1 VTARTLG
8 RYAVHGEIAAGGMAT
23 VHFGR
28 LVGPASFSRP
38 VAIKQLHPQYA
49 RDPDFVAMFLDEARI
64 AARIQHPNVVQ
75 TLDVVEDDG
84 LYLVMEYISGESLAR
99 LLRRVRE
106 RKQTVPVRIAAA
118 IGASVLHGL
127 HAAHEAKDVRGD
139 LLHVVHRDVSPQN
152 VLVGADG
159 VARVLDFGVAKAVG
173 RAHTTGTG
181 HLKGKIPYMAP
192 EQLRG
197 NVSPRTDVFAAS
209 IVLWETLTT
218 RRLFTG
224 DNEGE
229 ILENVNKLE
238 IQRPSEIVEGI
249 PAALEEVVMRGLSRD
264 PELRWQSARDMALA
278 IEAAVPI
285 ATASDIS
292 AWVLDIAGDVIRSR
306 TDRIAEI
313 ESQPNITVAPVVEA
327 RPPEIVTATLNAPAR
342 HRSVALPIAIALLV
356 LVGSVAAFAMFRRPA
371 APEPVVAA
379 PSVAATPLPSPTP
392 TPTPTP
398 TPSASAP
405 PAVSSTVKIIRPPK
419 PKVTAPNC
427 DPPYV
432 RAPDG
437 KLVPK
442 PGCL

>member
-1 VTARTLG
+1 
-8 RYAVHGEIAAGGMAT
+8 MAT

-49 RDPDFVAMFLDEARI
+49 RDPEFVAMFLDEARI

-75 TLDVVEDDG
+75 TLDVVEEDG

-99 LLRRVRE
+99 LLRRVRD
-106 RKQTVPVRIAAA
+106 RGQTVPVRIAAA
-118 IGASVLHGL
+118 IGSAILHGL

-181 HLKGKIPYMAP
+181 HLKGKVPYMAP

-238 IQRPSEIVEGI
+238 IPRPNDVVDGA
-249 PAALEEVVMRGLSRD
+249 PPALEDVVMRGLSRD
-264 PELRWQSARDMALA
+264 PEERWPTAREMALA
-278 IEAAVPI
+278 VETAVPI
-285 ATASDIS
+285 ATSSEVAS
-292 AWVLDIAGDVIRSR
+292 WVLELAGDTIQSR
-306 TDRIAEI
+306 ANRIAEI
-313 ESQPNITVAPVVEA
+313 ESQPNIVVVEA
-327 RPPEIVTATLNAPAR
+327 RPPELHTATMSAPPRKRSWVLPIVVALLMLGAAGAFAALRTPSAPAT
-342 HRSVALPIAIALLV
+342 SAPPPIAT
-356 LVGSVAAFAMFRRPA
+356 PA
-371 APEPVVAA
+371 
-379 PSVAATPLPSPTP
+379 PTP

-398 TPSASAP
+398 TPAP
-405 PAVSSTVKIIRPPK
+405 TPTPSPTPSPVSVKPAK
-419 PKVTAPNC
+419 PKATSAKTPSC

-432 RAPDG
+432 RAADG